1 VAFFKTNSTGRL
13 AACAAI
19 LRSVLAGGALGL
31 GGTLV
36 VLWCLA
42 AASESPGNA
51 QAPVPKASV
60 PAVRAASIRILEDR
74 EAPREE
80 PDDDAYEVPGL
91 EALRP
96 GQEDPAAKTLVAG
109 IPMRDLARGCAP
121 AVHPSVLMHLARRA
135 SRFEPWSVGNPGGVF
150 YAAQSR
156 NAAEDTMT
164 RLNDEGVNATVG
176 LLQIPARLLWD
187 EGVNAGEALDPC
199 VNLAAGARLLLRL
212 WRREHAASPEAPKAA
227 LAMTILAFERMT
239 GVRPFA
245 LASSAAGTPT
255 PGPSEPEVASE
266 DEEGDG
272 TTSRKG
278 NDPGKKE
285 ATAVLV
291 VPVGTDSFPAR
302 SADVFS
308 GQGVREGL
316 VAVIPA
322 PGS

>member
-1 VAFFKTNSTGRL
+1 MVKTNSTGRL
-13 AACAAI
+13 ASCAAV

-31 GGTLV
+31 GGALV
-36 VLWCLA
+36 VLWCLP

-51 QAPVPKASV
+51 QAPVPKASA
-60 PAVRAASIRILEDR
+60 PAVRAASIKILEDR
-74 EAPREE
+74 DAPREE
-80 PDDDAYEVPGL
+80 PGDDDYEVPGL

-96 GQEDPAAKTLVAG
+96 GQEDPAAKTVVAG

-164 RLNDEGVNATVG
+164 RLNDEGVNATIG
-176 LLQIPARLLWD
+176 LLQIPARLLGD

-245 LASSAAGTPT
+245 IASSAAGAPI
-255 PGPSEPEVASE
+255 PEPSEPEFDSE
-266 DEEGDG
+266 DGEGDEAA
-272 TTSRKG
+272 SRKG
-278 NDPGKKE
+278 HE
-285 ATAVLV
+285 AGRREESAVLV
-291 VPVGTDSFPAR
+291 VPDGTDSFPSR
-302 SADVFS
+302 RADVFS

-316 VAVIPA
+316 VAVVPA

>member
-1 VAFFKTNSTGRL
+1 MVKTHSTGRL

-51 QAPVPKASV
+51 QAPVPKASA
-60 PAVRAASIRILEDR
+60 PAVRATSIKILEDR
-74 EAPREE
+74 DAPREE
-80 PDDDAYEVPGL
+80 PGDDDYEVPGL

-150 YAAQSR
+150 YAARSR

-164 RLNDEGVNATVG
+164 RLNDEGVNATIG

-245 LASSAAGTPT
+245 LASSAANASIPE
-255 PGPSEPEVASE
+255 PSEPEFAAE
-266 DEEGDG
+266 DEEGGDAEN
-272 TTSRKG
+272 RKG
-278 NDPGKKE
+278 HEAGRRKE
-285 ATAVLV
+285 TAAVLV
-291 VPVGTDSFPAR
+291 VPAGTDSFPSR
-302 SADVFS
+302 PADVFS
-308 GQGVREGL
+308 GQAVREGL
-316 VAVIPA
+316 VAVVPA